1 MKQYILLI
9 IIVVA
14 ISATVP
20 NSNLDEDLTK
30 AENEIYS
37 NLMKKMMNGA
47 KSSKTYR
54 KKFTAI

>member
-30 AENEIYS
+30 VENEIYS

-54 KKFTAI
+54 KKFTAM